1 MHELPAVV
9 SFPDA
14 AELRVRAPVA
24 STIEASTLGHS
35 VATGENGIA
44 GELLDVGGGG
54 FRDYEGKHAA
64 GRIVLCELSLSPARH
79 EKQRIAALMG
89 SAGAIM
95 INWGAPESTAI
106 PFGSVKSAWAR
117 RRYAMRA
124 EMPTLPCIGIAREA
138 GLRLQE
144 MSRGGHVEVWLR
156 TQVENPWRPV
166 QITVGEIRAPHGDEF
181 VLVGGH
187 QDSWFGEAATD
198 NAAGNACVLELAR
211 VFNRHRDKLRRG
223 IVFGFWT
230 AHETGTMS
238 GSAWYAD
245 REWDR
250 LRENAVGY
258 MQVDQPACVEAGI
271 WGSWSNTEMKRFHQ
285 TVERRLLGQREI
297 IWERAGKMGDAS
309 LLGLGIPMLQGNGV
323 YSREPHPATAGA
335 TFGWWHH
342 TLDNTLDKLDWNDM
356 GEHLRV
362 YGSWPVGTLHRADPA
377 LRVRH
382 RRGRVDRAAAC
393 AAAGGRVS
401 RAGKHPGAGP
411 PVQGSRGP
419 ARPCRAGAA
428 RAQRRRVGRFR
439 DARRRAQPLPEAP
452 VTPADPGPEH
462 DDRHL
467 RARHVRLH
475 AAEHDDPEPVRRG
488 PARRKRR
495 VARRSGGCWRPR
507 SRANATASPT
517 RWPTAPR

>member
-1 MHELPAVV
+1 M
-9 SFPDA
+9 
-14 AELRVRAPVA
+14 
-24 STIEASTLGHS
+24 
-35 VATGENGIA
+35 
-44 GELLDVGGGG
+44 
-54 FRDYEGKHAA
+54 
-64 GRIVLCELSLSPARH
+64 
-79 EKQRIAALMG
+79 
-89 SAGAIM
+89 
-95 INWGAPESTAI
+95 
-106 PFGSVKSAWAR
+106 
-117 RRYAMRA
+117 
-124 EMPTLPCIGIAREA
+124 
-138 GLRLQE
+138 
-144 MSRGGHVEVWLR
+144 
-156 TQVENPWRPV
+156 
-166 QITVGEIRAPHGDEF
+166 
-181 VLVGGH
+181 
-187 QDSWFGEAATD
+187 
-198 NAAGNACVLELAR
+198 
-211 VFNRHRDKLRRG
+211 
-223 IVFGFWT
+223 FGFWT

-309 LLGLGIPMLQGNGV
+309 FFGLGIPMLQGNGV
-323 YSREPHPATAGA
+323 YSREQLAATAGA

-356 GEHLRV
+356 GVHLRV
-362 YGSWPVGTLHRADPA
+362 YGSSPVGTLLRADPA

-452 VTPADPGPEH
+452 VTPADPGPSTTIGTYGH
-462 DDRHL
+462 DMYGYTPQSTMIPSLYDVGGSTQTPRGTPERWML
-467 RARHVRLH
+467 ETALTRERNRVTDALADGATLIADTLH
-475 AAEHDDPEPVRRG
+475 G
-488 PARRKRR
+488 LQ
-495 VARRSGGCWRPR
+495 RPG
-507 SRANATASPT
+507 
-517 RWPTAPR
+517 